1 MLSGLTRWSAQ
12 WIWLKGGYFKSQTDL
27 ISRLLRAIVQ
37 ELIPATT
44 DADAMKVR
52 FDARHFSGY
61 LVAVTDEPGG
71 AVREGPALR
80 RRPFAHAG
88 PSVRAAATIGPRR
101 PSVRMML
108 AEGGVPT
115 IKNRQLR
122 R

>member
-71 AVREGPALR
+71 QSAKGRRCGAGPSRMLAPRSELR
-80 RRPFAHAG
+80 RRSG
-88 PSVRAAATIGPRR
+88 LDVRVYA
-101 PSVRMML
+101 
-108 AEGGVPT
+108 
-115 IKNRQLR
+115 
-122 R
+122 